1 MSIKSGISDLVESF
15 ARLDLIYILGW
26 HDVRQRYR
34 RSILGPFWLTLSM
47 AVLISSIGIVFGNIF
62 KTPLRFFLPYL
73 TAGMILWVYIFSVIT
88 EGCTAF
94 IVNEA
99 IIRQIKLPLFT
110 NILRMIWRNIVIF
123 GHNIIIY
130 PLVLMLVGGNIGW
143 MSLIAIPGFILL
155 TINLCWMSLMLG
167 VMSCRYRDFPQM
179 INSVFQVIFYG
190 TPIMWVPSQI
200 ADVHYLKYL
209 LDLNPFTHLIE
220 IVRAPLMGQEPSLI
234 NWVFAGSMAL
244 LGWILTILFY
254 GKYRKR
260 IAYWL

>member
-1 MSIKSGISDLVESF
+1 MGIKRGVGDLVESF
-15 ARLDLIYILGW
+15 GRLDLIYILGW

-34 RSILGPFWLTLSM
+34 RSMLGPFWLTLSM

-73 TAGMILWVYIFSVIT
+73 AVGMILWVYISTVIS

-130 PLVLMLVGGNIGW
+130 PLLLIVVGGDVKW
-143 MSLIAIPGFILL
+143 IALLSVIGFIVL
-155 TINLCWMSLMLG
+155 TINLAWMSLMLG

-179 INSVFQVIFYG
+179 INSVFQVIFYA

-200 ADVHYLKYL
+200 ADVQYLKYL
-209 LDLNPFTHLIE
+209 ILLNPFTHLVE
-220 IVRAPLMGQEPSLI
+220 IVRAPLMGQEPSLVS
-234 NWVFAGSMAL
+234 WATTGSMAL
-244 LGWILTILFY
+244 VGWVLTILLY